1 MASKQT
7 ILNLVR
13 ANTPEPAELPKLDN
27 AWITYADRYRQFA
40 GLIESVGGRCLAVA
54 NLDELNRELE
64 EIPAYASA
72 NQIVSLVPG
81 AGRPNF
87 DPNSVDDPHA
97 LEAVD
102 FAVLPGQFGVAE
114 NGAIWITDEKIRH
127 RAIYF
132 IVQHLA
138 LVIPANQIV
147 DNMHQAYDRLSFPQ
161 PGYGA
166 FISGPSKTADIEQS
180 LVIGAHG
187 PRSLTVFCLHRPE
200 SH

>member
-1 MASKQT
+1 MGSKQT
-7 ILNLVR
+7 ILGLVR
-13 ANTPEPAELPKLDN
+13 ANKPEPAELPRLDN
-27 AWITYADRYRQFA
+27 AWTTYADRYGQFA
-40 GLIESVGGRCLAVA
+40 GLIESVGGRCFAVE
-54 NLDELNRELE
+54 NVEQLNRILE
-64 EIPAYASA
+64 QTPAYAEA
-72 NQIVSLVPG
+72 KQIVSLVPG

-97 LEAVD
+97 LASID
-102 FAVLPGQFGVAE
+102 FAVLAGQFGVAE
-114 NGAIWITDEKIRH
+114 NGAIWVTDANIRH

-138 LVIPANQIV
+138 LVIPADQIV

-161 PGYGA
+161 AGYGV

-187 PRSLTVFCLHRPE
+187 PRSLTVFCLQSR
-200 SH
+200 